1 MSRSK
6 ATLDE
11 IALEADVSSATV
23 SRAFNKPEMVSER
36 TRAKVLEASRRLGM
50 GIPALQTLGLIVPD
64 ASNPFFSQLI
74 YLFERELA
82 RHGAHLV
89 SASADGRPDREV
101 ETIERFRAMGVEGIF
116 YTPARSAGQAVLELV
131 SRGDVPVLA
140 FDRQIATGNLD
151 CVTTASRTATQTM
164 VDYMVNL
171 EHRTFGYITGAEE
184 TTTASDRF
192 EAFVNALARNGL
204 ELSPTLTFPGTY
216 RLPSGRDAAEAFLL
230 LPAHER
236 PTVVVA
242 ANDLMAMGFIQRVQQ
257 EGLSVPHEV
266 SVVGFDGIE
275 FGAWYSP
282 SLTTIVQPV
291 RRLVREA
298 TDLLLDRISRTSRGD
313 ELLRPRTVSVDPRF
327 VVRDSVGPARD
338 PDARPE
344 LFVLSGQ
351 SQES

>member
-1 MSRSK
+1 MTRRK
-6 ATLDE
+6 PTLDE
-11 IALEADVSSATV
+11 IALEADVSAATV
-23 SRAFNKPEMVSER
+23 SRVFNRPEMVSESK
-36 TRAKVLEASRRLGM
+36 RALVLEASKRLGN

-82 RHGAHLV
+82 RHGAQVV
-89 SASADGRPDREV
+89 SASAEGKSEREV

-116 YTPARSAGQAVLELV
+116 YTPSRSGGEAILELV

-140 FDRQIATGNLD
+140 FDRQIVTGNLD

-164 VDYMVNL
+164 VDYLVNL
-171 EHRTFGYITGAEE
+171 EHSRFGYILGAEQ
-184 TTTASDRF
+184 TTTAADRF
-192 EAFVNALARNGL
+192 EAFVHALARNGL
-204 ELSPTLTFPGTY
+204 EVPAALTFSGNY
-216 RLPSGRDAAEAFLL
+216 RLPSGRDAAESFLV
-230 LPAHER
+230 LPADER

-242 ANDLMAMGFIQRVQQ
+242 ANDLMAIGFIQRVQE
-257 EGLSVPHEV
+257 EGLVVPRDV

-298 TDLLLDRISRTSRGD
+298 TNLLLDRIDRTSRGD
-313 ELLRPRTVSVDPRF
+313 EVPRPRTVSVDPRF
-327 VVRDSVGPARD
+327 VVRNSVGVPPGSGASRG
-338 PDARPE
+338 
-344 LFVLSGQ
+344 LYVLNGHS
-351 SQES
+351 E